1 MCASVCWITHVS
13 ANPIALLWYIK
24 FPSQSHYPVVLVF
37 ASGAHVQRDTE
48 CRGLFGLCRVVRLTP
63 PAYWKVDVAQP
74 AVTTRQSNSLLLNA
88 DFKMLFKA
96 DSAIIT
102 DLEAQL

>member
-1 MCASVCWITHVS
+1 M
-13 ANPIALLWYIK
+13 ALLWYRK
-24 FPSQSHYPVVLVF
+24 FPSQPHYTVELMF
-37 ASGAHVQRDTE
+37 ACGAHVQHDTKYTA
-48 CRGLFGLCRVVRLTP
+48 LFGPCSLIRLTP

-88 DFKMLFKA
+88 DLKMLFKA
-96 DSAIIT
+96 DNATIS

>member
-1 MCASVCWITHVS
+1 M
-13 ANPIALLWYIK
+13 
-24 FPSQSHYPVVLVF
+24 F
-37 ASGAHVQRDTE
+37 ASGAHVQHGTE
-48 CRGLFGLCRVVRLTP
+48 CRGLFGLCGVIRLTP